1 MDLGNQLLAKGEFPQ
16 ALIHFTNIIQFA
28 NPPPQAFFARA
39 TAFIKLDDFES
50 AKLDLQKALELDSNS
65 IQIICQL
72 AYVYLH
78 QGNSLD
84 ALKLY
89 VSVVNL
95 DTIPKFKALLNNSI
109 QLTVNRAKAQ
119 GYTDN
124 EINSV
129 YTDGIKQIVSTWET
143 YKPTQQQQQREQDQQ
158 PNIIQI
164 DTPTSIRVS
173 PNVTTHV
180 STDQNGTRR
189 TTTTTT
195 TTSSSSSP
203 TTGSQTFDLS
213 AILNNHRQALN
224 NPNNPLN
231 SVINV
236 GSNIASA
243 VDILRNSVSSQNNN
257 APTTTNNNTSPLED
271 PFNESNM
278 DLD

>member
-65 IQIICQL
+65 IQIICQF

-195 TTSSSSSP
+195 TTSSSSPP